1 MSGTSALQNSS
12 RCILS
17 RNDKNASDYC
27 WKKSREPVEVGSLL
41 VYPIIYDA
49 LFWSQA
55 VIAGFLNHQ
64 QYHQRNSFL
73 QPKPSKSFK
82 AANKRPLPDGWNDGQ
97 IHCEWCRCGASP
109 DIIVDQNK
117 ANSKQQTVSC
127 FWVWGVWKSFW
138 GRRTTWFS
146 SSGYNSTVTK
156 SARKHGEWIACLH
169 KPYPISHIHHVSAS
183 VRTNLLRSESHF
195 QPFKAVP
202 SSRKRSVASKAGQNV
217 TTWKK
222 DETCCQEW
230 GTEYCQRLPT
240 GLADNGVAI
249 SLISG
254 YAKGNFYL

>member
-1 MSGTSALQNSS
+1 MIPGGDRRISEPSAVSPAQ
-12 RCILS
+12 
-17 RNDKNASDYC
+17 
-27 WKKSREPVEVGSLL
+27 
-41 VYPIIYDA
+41 
-49 LFWSQA
+49 
-55 VIAGFLNHQ
+55 FLP
-64 QYHQRNSFL
+64 FL
-73 QPKPSKSFK
+73 QPQTIQILQSSKQETPAWWMK
-82 AANKRPLPDGWNDGQ
+82 WWPDSLWVVYMW
-97 IHCEWCRCGASP
+97 CEPWHNCWSL
-109 DIIVDQNK
+109 NK

-138 GRRTTWFS
+138 GRGTTWFS